1 MPVLVVANFFREMRY
16 SARSLART
24 PAWTLSLV
32 LTIALGI
39 GSAASVDGFVRGFMS
54 QGPPLPGDVVSVL
67 ADGGP
72 AAGGALSYDQYDA
85 LRSRSDVFASVGAV
99 RETQDEAWLN
109 NRRLLVAV
117 ATVTPAVADLLQLPG
132 DGGIVVSHRV
142 WYDDFVSVPVEG
154 HTMRMHG
161 ADLPVVG
168 VAPQWLTGLYRG
180 RPIDIWMRA
189 PDAAPVDRATASY
202 WVVGRVR
209 EGVAPDAA
217 ERSAGGL
224 AVLPYTGLLP
234 DAADGMAR
242 IARLLRVS
250 AIAVFAIACANVAS
264 FLLSRA
270 SARLRE
276 TAVRVAIGA
285 RRRQLIR
292 QVLADSVLISI
303 LGGAM
308 GAVLAMWLGRIV
320 PAMLFDQ
327 DAEQMIFAA
336 DPWSVA
342 WIAIA
347 CAATTMAC
355 GLLPLIETRDDPN
368 AIIQRESAGP
378 SRASIRLNA
387 GLVVVQMTACTLLI
401 ISAGLLVAGLRS
413 ALQTT
418 AGRRLSNP
426 VLASVDALQMSSKSH
441 EATSGLAYF
450 AGVEGAARDV
460 AGAFS
465 SAWVATVPGNRPVWQ
480 SYEFERAN
488 LVRRLFEFERVP
500 YVTKTIEDIV
510 LPPIEG
516 RMFATRDTGPCGGVV
531 VSREAGR
538 RLGVERVVGR
548 SIETPEGEW
557 VEIVGVVAPRD
568 EPDAARVYHYAPE
581 PRRDG
586 DAGTSSGDEPGRS
599 MGTFRFP
606 QLASSALTVLDVNVV
621 SANYFQFMGL
631 PTIAGRTFA
640 DVPGA
645 CRVAIVNREA
655 ADLYFNG
662 DAVGGAFI
670 DRLGR
675 RTSII
680 GVVGSTTL
688 RVSQRG
694 VTPAVYFPL
703 TQDFQPRMTMIM
715 ETNGVDRATLRRL
728 RARIATIPGGRENRI
743 IVTTLDDHL
752 SRTALVAERIATVLV
767 GASATIALMLG
778 MLGLYGV
785 MADAAR
791 RRQREFALRIA
802 LGAQG
807 GHVVGQVMVE
817 GMRLV
822 AVGTAAGIASS
833 FLVSRWLAQIAPT
846 DALSPLVWL
855 SAPVLLALAV
865 VTASVIPARAAA
877 ASDPLLIMKDDR

>member
-1 MPVLVVANFFREMRY
+1 MTSFLLEIRQ

-24 PAWTLSLV
+24 PLWTLSLV
-32 LTIALGI
+32 VTIALGI
-39 GSAASVDGFVRGFMS
+39 GSTASVDGFVRGFMS
-54 QGPPLPGDVVSVL
+54 QGPPLPADVVSVF
-67 ADGGP
+67 AEGGP
-72 AAGGALSYDQYDA
+72 AAGGALSYDRFDA
-85 LRSRSDVFASVGAV
+85 LRSRSDVFRSIGAV
-99 RETQDEAWLN
+99 RETQDEAWLH
-109 NRRLLVAV
+109 NRRLLVSV

-142 WYDDFVSVPVEG
+142 WYDDFVSVPVAG
-154 HTMRMHG
+154 HTMRMQG
-161 ADLPVVG
+161 TEIPVVG
-168 VAPQWLTGLYRG
+168 VAPTWLTGLYRG
-180 RPIDIWMRA
+180 RTIDLWLRA
-189 PDAAPVDRATASY
+189 PDDAPSDRSTASY
-202 WVVGRVR
+202 WVVGRLR
-209 EGVAPDAA
+209 EGVTRDAA
-217 ERSAGGL
+217 RLLLGDLASGL

-234 DAADGMAR
+234 EAADGMAR
-242 IARLLRVS
+242 IAQLLRIS
-250 AIAVFAIACANVAS
+250 AIAVFVIACANVAS
-264 FLLSRA
+264 FLLARA
-270 SARLRE
+270 SRRLRE

-285 RRRQLIR
+285 RRRQLFR

-303 LGGAM
+303 FGGAF
-308 GAVLAMWLGRIV
+308 GAVLAMWLGQIV
-320 PAMLFDQ
+320 PALLFDQ

-342 WIAIA
+342 GIAIA
-347 CAATTMAC
+347 CVAITMGC
-355 GLLPLIETRDDPN
+355 GLLPLLETRDDPN
-368 AIIQRESAGP
+368 AIMQRESAGP
-378 SRASIRLNA
+378 SRTSIRLNA

-401 ISAGLLVAGLRS
+401 ISAGLLFAGFRS

-418 AGRRLSNP
+418 AGRRLSTP
-426 VLASVDALQMSSKSH
+426 LLASVDALQTSSKSQ

-450 AGVEGAARDV
+450 AGVERAGHDV
-460 AGAFS
+460 AGGFS

-488 LVRRLFEFERVP
+488 LPKLPFEFERVP
-500 YVTKTIEDIV
+500 YVTKSIDDIV

-516 RMFATRDTGPCGGVV
+516 RMFGTLDTGPCGGVV
-531 VSREAGR
+531 VSREAAR

-568 EPDAARVYHYAPE
+568 APDAARVYHYAPE
-581 PRRDG
+581 P
-586 DAGTSSGDEPGRS
+586 AGAAAAGVSVDPPATTI
-599 MGTFRFP
+599 GTYRFP
-606 QLASSALTVLDVNVV
+606 QLASSSLTVLDVNVV
-621 SANYFQFMGL
+621 SSNYFQFMDL
-631 PTIAGRTFA
+631 PTIAGRTFTA
-640 DVPGA
+640 QQSA
-645 CRVAIVNREA
+645 CRVAVVNQEA

-680 GVVGSTTL
+680 GVVGSVTL
-688 RVSQRG
+688 RAVQRG
-694 VTPAVYFPL
+694 VAPAVYFPL
-703 TQDFQPRMTMIM
+703 EQDFQPRMTMIM

-743 IVTTLDDHL
+743 VVTTLDEHL

-767 GASATIALMLG
+767 GASATIALLLG
-778 MLGLYGV
+778 VIGLHGV

-807 GHVVGQVMVE
+807 GHVIGQVMVE
-817 GMRLV
+817 GLRLV
-822 AVGTAAGIASS
+822 VVGTAAGIAGS
-833 FLVSRWLAQIAPT
+833 FLVSRWLAQVAPT
-846 DALSPLVWL
+846 DALSPLVWM

-865 VTASVIPARAAA
+865 MMASVIPARAAV
-877 ASDPLLIMKDDR
+877 ASDPLMIMKDDR